1 MEGKTVNQRLRLKVD
16 KDEREGQ
23 MASREYESGAENP
36 MVQEACKLCPDH
48 TPWDLITTTTMLI
61 GSNPKEMGSNP
72 KEGH

>member
-36 MVQEACKLCPDH
+36 MV
-48 TPWDLITTTTMLI
+48 
-61 GSNPKEMGSNP
+61 
-72 KEGH
+72 